1 MDSFTAFPHNCR
13 TVLLA
18 AMVLAAGSTAA
29 RADDW
34 QFGVNLYGWFPGVTG
49 DVTFK
54 NGARTPAGSGRD
66 LDVSADDILNALD
79 FVFLGGFEMRK
90 GDWGAFTDL
99 IYLDLS
105 GNDRQSLNALVPGGP
120 GVQLDAALELKSTI
134 WTLAGQYRV
143 LDAPQVSADAVLGF
157 RYLALDVA
165 LDLTLD
171 GPLPPELPTAHL
183 SRNPQQWDGII
194 GLRGEFR
201 PGGDWI
207 LPYYV
212 DVGTGDSSLTWQA
225 LFGVGYRFDWGDIV
239 LAYRHLDYAFDDSA
253 KVDLDLGFSGA
264 GLGATF
270 RF

>member
-1 MDSFTAFPHNCR
+1 
-13 TVLLA
+13 
-18 AMVLAAGSTAA
+18 MVLAAGSTAA

-54 NGARTPAGSGRD
+54 NGARTPEGGGRD

-90 GDWGAFTDL
+90 GNWGAFTDL

-105 GNDRQSLNALVPGGP
+105 GSDRQSLNALVPGGP
-120 GVQLDAALELKSTI
+120 GLQADASLELKSTV

-143 LDAPQVSADAVLGF
+143 LDLPQVSADAVVGF
-157 RYLALDVA
+157 RYLGMDVT

-225 LFGVGYRFDWGDIV
+225 LVGVGYRFDWGDIV
-239 LAYRHLDYAFDDSA
+239 LAYRHLAYAFDDSA
-253 KVDLDLGFSGA
+253 TIDLDLGFSGA